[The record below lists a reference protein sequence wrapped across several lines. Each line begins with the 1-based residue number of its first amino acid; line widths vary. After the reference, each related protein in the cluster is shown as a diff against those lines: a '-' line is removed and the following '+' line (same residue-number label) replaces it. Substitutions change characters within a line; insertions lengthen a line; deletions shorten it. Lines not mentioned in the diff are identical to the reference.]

1 MEITVIILFC
11 VLLLLC
17 VIFDIHLLIALLC
30 GLFLFCGYGLK
41 KGHSPKQIVFMMAEG
56 VKTVKN
62 ILITFMLIGM
72 LTALWRAG
80 GTISVIVCYALKLI
94 HPSIFLPMVF
104 LTNCFVSVLTG
115 TAFGTAATMGVIC
128 TTMASAVGANPLL
141 VGGAILSGVFFGD
154 RCSPVSTSA
163 LLVSELTKTD
173 IFENIKNMI
182 KSCSVPFAV
191 TIAVYFVAG
200 LLNGTDS
207 ALPDLQA
214 VFEQEFAI
222 SPLAAIPAVVII
234 VLALMK
240 KRVKFIMI
248 VSIIVSIPVCV
259 FVQGVDIARLPYYMV
274 MGYSAQNAQ
283 VAAMINGGGVI
294 SMLKAASIVCISSS
308 YSGIFNHTGLL
319 KGIEDNIS
327 ALYKKT
333 SAYFA
338 TLVAA
343 AAASMVGCN
352 QTLAI
357 ILTFQLCQNAENDN
371 RRFAINLEDTAVVIA
386 ALVPWSIAG
395 GVPLA
400 AAGAEM
406 ASIPFAF
413 FLYILPLYRI
423 ITRRREVKW

>member
-17 VIFDIHLLIALLC
+17 VIFDIPLLIALIG

-41 KGHSPKQIVFMMAEG
+41 KGHSFKDLVLMMAEG
-56 VKTVKN
+56 IKTVKN

-104 LTNCFVSVLTG
+104 LTNCFVSLLTG

-128 TTMASAVGANPLL
+128 TTMSAAVGANPLL
-141 VGGAILSGVFFGD
+141 VGGAILSGAFFGD

-182 KSCSVPFAV
+182 KSCAIPFVV

-200 LLNGTDS
+200 IVNVSDN

-222 SPLAAIPAVVII
+222 SPLAVIPAVVII

-240 KRVKFIMI
+240 KKVKFIMI
-248 VSIIVSIPVCV
+248 VSILVSIPVCV
-259 FVQGVDIARLPYYMV
+259 FVQGVDIVRLPYYMV
-274 MGYSAQNAQ
+274 MGYSAQDAQ
-283 VAAMINGGGVI
+283 VATMINGGGI
-294 SMLKAASIVCISSS
+294 KSMLKAASIVCISSS

-319 KGIEDNIS
+319 KGIESKIS
-327 ALYKKT
+327 ALYSKT

-338 TLVAA
+338 TLVAS
-343 AAASMVGCN
+343 AAASMVACN

-357 ILTFQLCQNAENDN
+357 ILTFQLCQNVEKDN
-371 RRFAINLEDTAVVIA
+371 RRFAINLEDTAVVVA
-386 ALVPWSIAG
+386 ALVPWSIAS

-400 AAGAEM
+400 AAGADI

-413 FLYILPLYRI
+413 FLYLLPLYRI
-423 ITRRREVKW
+423 LTRHRKVKW

>member
-17 VIFDIHLLIALLC
+17 VIFDIPLLIALIG
-30 GLFLFCGYGLK
+30 GLLLFCGYGLK
-41 KGHSPKQIVFMMAEG
+41 KGHSPKQLVLMMAEG
-56 VKTVKN
+56 IKTVKN

-104 LTNCFVSVLTG
+104 LTNCFVSILTG

-128 TTMASAVGANPLL
+128 TTMSTAVGANPLL

-173 IFENIKNMI
+173 IFDNIKNMV
-182 KSCSVPFAV
+182 KSCAVPFVA
-191 TIAVYFVAG
+191 TIAVYFAAG
-200 LLNGTDS
+200 IANNTDN

-214 VFEQEFAI
+214 IFEQEFVI
-222 SPLAAIPAVVII
+222 SPLAVIPAAVII
-234 VLALMK
+234 ILALMK
-240 KRVKFIMI
+240 KKVKFIMI
-248 VSIIVSIPVCV
+248 VSIITSIPVCI
-259 FVQGVDIARLPYYMV
+259 FVQGADIIRLPYYMV
-274 MGYSAQNAQ
+274 MGYTAQNAQ
-283 VAAMINGGGVI
+283 VATMINGGGIV

-319 KGIEDNIS
+319 KGIEGKIS
-327 ALYKKT
+327 AIYSKT
-333 SAYFA
+333 SSYFA

-343 AAASMVGCN
+343 AAASMVACN

-357 ILTFQLCQNAENDN
+357 ILTYQLCQHAEHDN
-371 RRFAINLEDTAVVIA
+371 RRFAINLEDTAVVVA
-386 ALVPWSIAG
+386 SLVPWSIAS

-400 AAGAEM
+400 AAGADLS
-406 ASIPFAF
+406 SIPFAV
-413 FLYILPLYRI
+413 FLYLLPLYRI
-423 ITRRREVKW
+423 LTVRRERKW